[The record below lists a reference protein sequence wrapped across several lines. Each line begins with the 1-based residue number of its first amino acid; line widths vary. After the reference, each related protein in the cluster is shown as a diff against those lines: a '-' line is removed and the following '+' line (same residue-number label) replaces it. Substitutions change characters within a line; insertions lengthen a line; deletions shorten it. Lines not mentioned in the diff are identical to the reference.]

1 MSRTEL
7 FHTQRTAFL
16 TSYPKIFTDILNA
29 SDFFSKA
36 INVSA
41 RYGFEFQPSLFE
53 NQMCIE
59 IESRY
64 KALNSLIRKHLNN
77 KTLIIELASGLSPR
91 KIEFA
96 HYPYYEIDLP
106 EIIEIKKE
114 IYKDMN
120 ISCDGLICMD
130 LCDKTILYDLLNEI
144 IENYN
149 DKDILIVSEG
159 LFWYLKR
166 NDIQGMVDVFK
177 KVFCHSEWKWLTA
190 DCFAQEVF
198 EVDYRKVI
206 AKSSN
211 KSSIE
216 PFADFDDEFNFFS
229 DNGLTLE
236 RYQIIELINTCDV
249 SSGKFFHIS
258 ENEIKTR
265 MNNYTDIACL
275 RVTDK

>member
-1 MSRTEL
+1 MDRTEL
-7 FHTQRTAFL
+7 FHTARTAFL

-36 INVSA
+36 INISV
-41 RYGFEFQPSLFE
+41 RYGFEFQPNLFE
-53 NQMCIE
+53 NRMCVE

-64 KALNSLIRKHLNN
+64 KALNALIKTHLND

-96 HYPYYEIDLP
+96 HFPFYEIDLP

-120 ISCDGLICMD
+120 INCDSLISMD
-130 LCDKTILYDLLNEI
+130 LSDTTILFDVLSEI
-144 IENYN
+144 IEKNYG
-149 DKDILIVSEG
+149 KDILIVSEG

-166 NDIQGMVDVFK
+166 KDIQGMVDVFK
-177 KVFCHSEWKWLTA
+177 KAFCHTEWKWLTA
-190 DCFAQEVF
+190 DCFAQEIF
-198 EVDYRKVI
+198 EPDYRKVI

-216 PFADFDDEFNFFS
+216 PFADFEDEFKFFS
-229 DNGLTLE
+229 DNGLTLQ
-236 RYQIIELINTCDV
+236 RYQITELIDVCDV
-249 SSGKFFHIS
+249 SSGKFFHIP

-275 RVTDK
+275 SVGVF